1 MNTRSTR
8 SQREEAAVVVAESA
22 IPGVSVPEVRRGLDA
37 LRTAW
42 NNADAPFYFS
52 APLSVDVPDAGTSR
66 KRKKAPEKQEP
77 SKLDTMESF
86 CIKYIMGHH
95 VKRHE
100 KSKQHPKANS

>member
-8 SQREEAAVVVAESA
+8 SQREEAVVAESA

-52 APLSVDVPDAGTSR
+52 APLSVDGPDVATTR

-100 KSKQHPKANS
+100 KSKHPKANC